1 MWYVLYLL
9 QYFIFCR
16 NNEKE
21 LKKKNTRKSE
31 YTSQNTQRQ
40 SLWDWILFKFD
51 RSHSSAPLETPPL
64 LSPMKPQSHDGVQKA
79 PLMLLWVIHGGRGSL
94 KAQAPDFGSGDG
106 NRWLAVVLPSRRL
119 LLSRQNGWTDNVALL
134 MILSLMRDGSGGSG
148 RKCVLLSRK
157 VFLFVE

>member
-1 MWYVLYLL
+1 MFYIYYSTLSSVETMKK
-9 QYFIFCR
+9 
-16 NNEKE
+16 N
-21 LKKKNTRKSE
+21 LKQKNTRKSE

-134 MILSLMRDGSGGSG
+134 MILSLMRDGSGGNG